1 MTASSDPLSGHISFS
16 TTDLD
21 QVVETTKKFEGF
33 QRRTL
38 MDSGPLSY
46 QLNYAFLQNTGI
58 SWGRCNRDMEIDVQ
72 GFESSYKLHF
82 FQSGSSSYTW
92 PDQTVNSANR
102 CAVILSPGRDLKI
115 RHRDFSA
122 FSIMIERKFLEEE
135 FSNRQCAPLKDPL
148 FFNPVLRLDSPVGS
162 SVQRMVMLLIA
173 ELEQPESMIR
183 KSPLALEQ
191 FEKSLVNVLL
201 SGHEHNY
208 SDNLEKF
215 GDCTNQGRIKKVE
228 DFVDSHLAESLSID
242 LLARV
247 AGVGARSLQQN
258 FRRYR
263 NTSPIAFVQTR
274 RLLKARQVFLAPLPR
289 TNVTGTALS
298 VGFSSISRFSGLY
311 KNTFGETPSQTLNR
325 GRLKIGSK

>member
-1 MTASSDPLSGHISFS
+1 MTAPSNPLSGHITFS

-21 QVVETTKKFEGF
+21 QVVETNKKFEGF
-33 QRRTL
+33 QRRSL
-38 MDSGPLSY
+38 MDRGPLSY
-46 QLNYAFLQNTGI
+46 QLNYASLQNTCI

-72 GFESSYKLHF
+72 GFESSYMLHF
-82 FQSGSSSYTW
+82 FLSGSSSYTW
-92 PDQTVNSANR
+92 PDQTVNSADN
-102 CAVILSPGRDLKI
+102 CAIILSPGRDLKI
-115 RHRDFSA
+115 RHRDFSG
-122 FSIMIERKFLEEE
+122 FSIMIERKLLEEE
-135 FSNRQCAPLKDPL
+135 FSNRQCVPLKAPL

-173 ELEQPESMIR
+173 ELEQPDSMIR

-208 SDNLEKF
+208 SESLEKF
-215 GDCTNQGRIKKVE
+215 GDCTNQGRIKRVE
-228 DFVDSHLAESLSID
+228 EFVDRHLAESLSID

-247 AGVGARSLQQN
+247 AGIGARSLQQN

-274 RLLKARQVFLAPLPR
+274 RLLKARQIFLSPLSR
-289 TNVTGTALS
+289 TNVIGTAMS

-311 KNTFGETPSQTLNR
+311 KKTFGEAPSQTLNR
-325 GRLKIGSK
+325 GRRKTDSK